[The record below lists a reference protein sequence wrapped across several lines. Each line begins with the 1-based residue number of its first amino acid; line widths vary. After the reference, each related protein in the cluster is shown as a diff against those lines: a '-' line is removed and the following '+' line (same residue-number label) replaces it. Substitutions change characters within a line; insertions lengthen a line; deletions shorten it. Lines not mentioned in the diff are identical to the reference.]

1 MNRARQFRGENDFP
15 ITTAAS
21 LDGLPFPSRKD
32 GNERANPG
40 KKAGSLFEPPYGTL
54 KDYPLSYNSR
64 GVNTVKAIY
73 PGSFDPVTNGH
84 LDLIA
89 RGSRIFDHLVVAILS
104 NSSKNPLFTVEERVE
119 MLKEATR
126 SLGNVSIATFDGLMV
141 DFARQV
147 DASAVLRGIRA
158 ISDYEHEF
166 QMALMNRRLAPEVET
181 VFLQPAG
188 RYSFV
193 SSRMVKE
200 VFSFGGDI
208 TGLVPPNVLKRL
220 RARIKKGAN

>member
-1 MNRARQFRGENDFP
+1 MAVLNNP
-15 ITTAAS
+15 V
-21 LDGLPFPSRKD
+21 KD
-32 GNERANPG
+32 
-40 KKAGSLFEPPYGTL
+40 
-54 KDYPLSYNSR
+54 
-64 GVNTVKAIY
+64 
-73 PGSFDPVTNGH
+73 
-84 LDLIA
+84 
-89 RGSRIFDHLVVAILS
+89 
-104 NSSKNPLFTVEERVE
+104 PLFTVEERAE
-119 MLKEATR
+119 MLREVTAEI
-126 SLGNVSIATFDGLMV
+126 GNVSVARFDGLMV
-141 DFARQV
+141 EFARQQG
-147 DASAVLRGIRA
+147 ASAVLRGIRA

-220 RARIKKGAN
+220 RARIKNGNGG